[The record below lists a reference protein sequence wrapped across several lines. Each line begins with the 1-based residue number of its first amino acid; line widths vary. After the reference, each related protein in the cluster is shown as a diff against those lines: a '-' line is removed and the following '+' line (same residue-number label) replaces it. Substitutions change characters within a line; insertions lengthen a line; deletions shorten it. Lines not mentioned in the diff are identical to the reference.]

1 MEGLPELLLTDWGGA
16 AREKIVGWY
25 HTGPRLREADLDI
38 HELMTNYVNNPVL
51 VVSEVEVSRSAVL
64 GDIVSITIR

>member
-1 MEGLPELLLTDWGGA
+1 
-16 AREKIVGWY
+16 VGWY

-51 VVSEVEVSRSAVL
+51 VVSEVEVSCTAVF
-64 GDIVSITIR
+64 GNIVCIAMH